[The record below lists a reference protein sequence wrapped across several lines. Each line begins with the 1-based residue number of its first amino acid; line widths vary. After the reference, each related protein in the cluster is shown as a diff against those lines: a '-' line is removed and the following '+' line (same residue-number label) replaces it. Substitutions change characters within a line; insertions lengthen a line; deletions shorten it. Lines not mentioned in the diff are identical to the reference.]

1 MNNHRFFW
9 IKNVQYLKSYILY
22 IIWYFSEQTVK
33 NTTNTTIFS
42 PNYFSFNSLNDYS
55 QSRAAAANQ
64 SSSSSSFTS
73 ETINMTRN
81 YAFANAVQY
90 FYGSSLKGVF
100 VVNFSGNFEPRWST
114 LSTFPDCINNRKY
127 LSTQEATMG
136 SWPQKSAPC
145 FQNNSKPYDS
155 VHYIKFSIYFSPL
168 WPQPA
173 FASCTRRGHRET
185 PGDEWGLLNRGEH
198 KH

>member
-1 MNNHRFFW
+1 MHFIYYLIFFRTDC
-9 IKNVQYLKSYILY
+9 LKT
-22 IIWYFSEQTVK
+22 WQEQT
-33 NTTNTTIFS
+33 FS
-42 PNYFSFNSLNDYS
+42 PPIIFSFNSLNDCS
-55 QSRAAAANQ
+55 QSSRAAATNQ

-100 VVNFSGNFEPRWST
+100 VVNFSGNFEPRWSP

-136 SWPQKSAPC
+136 SWPPKSAPC